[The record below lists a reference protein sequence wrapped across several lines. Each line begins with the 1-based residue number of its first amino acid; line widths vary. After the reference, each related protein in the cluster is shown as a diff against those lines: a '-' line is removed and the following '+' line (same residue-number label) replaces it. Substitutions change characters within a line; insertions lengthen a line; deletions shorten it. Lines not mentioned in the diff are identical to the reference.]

1 MTRTTFFSRFRK
13 TIHKASLAALASTS
27 LLTSC
32 ASQLPKAKELPDIR
46 QAQASAI
53 AKFTEDA
60 TIPVERIVVPAS
72 SMKAVADRPPIP
84 AHIER
89 MPIDLLFPSNHEST
103 LAGLSQ
109 ALSSVGLQVTFQW
122 SNPTQEDTI
131 LQKKLPF
138 LSFQGNVGELMSALK
153 NGMGL
158 VAWYQDGMIYL
169 SDQQRYSLSLPQ
181 NKDVLESVSKE
192 IESLGAKNI
201 VTSLRGGKIM
211 YTASPSTQEDLIGP
225 FLDRMSRNLAVV
237 NMQVAVV
244 SLSLNDSSEVG
255 FDWDAFK
262 IAFDSTSAGTSPSTG
277 TGTGTGT
284 STSTG
289 TTTGTG
295 TSTGTDG
302 STSDS
307 VTGVPGTVIS
317 LVGKGLSLNRT
328 NLGNVFGTYGAL
340 TIGSAVKFLSTFGHT
355 NVTQHVSLKTL
366 SGSEVTLQSGQEVP
380 YVKGV
385 SSTNTGGDNTV
396 GSSDTDT
403 VETGLKLTLNP
414 LYDSDAQVVTVD
426 VEVDLN
432 QILSF
437 VELKAGNDIGTLT
450 QPLVQKQNMKDL
462 VQVQAGKTVVIGGL
476 QYDSDT
482 TNGNEPT
489 VIRNALEGTG
499 KRFGSDS
506 KQVQRNALFIILRP
520 TVTVYDREH

>member
-1 MTRTTFFSRFRK
+1 MTRTTFYSRFRK
-13 TIHKASLAALASTS
+13 TTHRALLVALSS
-27 LLTSC
+27 GVFLSGC

-46 QAQASAI
+46 QAQSAAI
-53 AKFTEDA
+53 AKFTED
-60 TIPVERIVVPAS
+60 TVVPIERIVVPES
-72 SMKAVADRPPIP
+72 SMKAVTERPPIP
-84 AHIER
+84 AHIQR
-89 MPIDLLFPSNHEST
+89 MPIEVVFPSNHEST
-103 LAGLSQ
+103 LAGLVQS
-109 ALSSVGLQVTFQW
+109 LSILGLQVTFQW
-122 SNPTQEDTI
+122 SNPTQEDAI

-138 LSFQGNVGELMSALK
+138 LRFQGTVGELLSALK
-153 NGMGL
+153 NGLGL

-181 NKDVLESVSKE
+181 NKDVLDTVSKE
-192 IESLGAKNI
+192 IEELGADNI
-201 VTSLRGGKIM
+201 VTSLRGGKIL
-211 YTASPSTQEDLIGP
+211 YTASPSTQDDLIGP
-225 FLDRMSRNLAVV
+225 FLDRMARNLAVV

-262 IAFDSTSAGTSPSTG
+262 IAFDSTDKATSGNGNSGTGTGTDAGTG

-284 STSTG
+284 G
-289 TTTGTG
+289 E
-295 TSTGTDG
+295 
-302 STSDS
+302 DS

-317 LVGKGLSLNRT
+317 LVGGGLSLNKT

-414 LYDSDAQVVTVD
+414 LYDSDAEVVTVD

-437 VELKAGNDIGTLT
+437 VELKAGNDIGSLT

-489 VIRNALEGTG
+489 VVRNALEGTG
-499 KRFGSDS
+499 KRFGKDS

-520 TVTVYDREH
+520 TVTVYDRER

>member
-1 MTRTTFFSRFRK
+1 MLIALSS
-13 TIHKASLAALASTS
+13 SLFLSG
-27 LLTSC
+27 C
-32 ASQLPKAKELPDIR
+32 ASQLPKAKELPDIQ
-46 QAQASAI
+46 QAQSAAI

-60 TIPVERIVVPAS
+60 VVPIERIVVPES
-72 SMKAVADRPPIP
+72 SMKAVADRPAIP
-84 AHIER
+84 AHIQR
-89 MPIDLLFPSNHEST
+89 MPIEVLFPSNHEST
-103 LAGLSQ
+103 LAGLVQS
-109 ALSSVGLQVTFQW
+109 LSILGLQVTFQW
-122 SNPTQEDTI
+122 SNPTQEDAI

-138 LSFQGNVGELMSALK
+138 LRFQGTVGELLSALK
-153 NGMGL
+153 NGLGL

-181 NKDVLESVSKE
+181 NKDVLDTVSKE
-192 IESLGAKNI
+192 IEELGADNI
-201 VTSLRGGKIM
+201 VTSLRGGKIL

-262 IAFDSTSAGTSPSTG
+262 IAFDSTDTATSDGGTD
-277 TGTGTGT
+277 
-284 STSTG
+284 
-289 TTTGTG
+289 
-295 TSTGTDG
+295 TGTDTDTDTG
-302 STSDS
+302 TDTDDDS
-307 VTGVPGTVIS
+307 VTGTPGTVAS
-317 LVGKGLSLNRT
+317 LVGSGLSLSKT
-328 NLGNVFGTYGAL
+328 NLGHVFGTYGAL
-340 TIGSAVKFLSTFGHT
+340 TITSAVKFLSTFGHT

-385 SSTNTGGDNTV
+385 SSTNTGGDNTI

-437 VELKAGNDIGTLT
+437 VELSAGNDIGTLT

-476 QYDSDT
+476 QFDSDT

-489 VIRNALEGTG
+489 VVRNALEGTG
-499 KRFGSDS
+499 KRFGKDS
-506 KQVQRNALFIILRP
+506 KQIQRNALFIILRP
-520 TVTVYDREH
+520 TVTVYDRKR

>member
-1 MTRTTFFSRFRK
+1 M
-13 TIHKASLAALASTS
+13 LAALSSTV
-27 LLTSC
+27 LLGGC
-32 ASQLPKAKELPDIR
+32 ASQLPKSKELPDIR
-46 QAQASAI
+46 QAQRDAV

-60 TIPVERIVVPAS
+60 VVPIERIVVPAS
-72 SMKAVADRPPIP
+72 SMKAVADRPDVP
-84 AHIER
+84 AHLAR
-89 MPIDLLFPSNHEST
+89 MPVDIVFPSNHESN
-103 LAGLSQ
+103 LGALVQSLS
-109 ALSSVGLQVTFQW
+109 ALGIQVTFQW

-138 LSFQGNVGELMSALK
+138 LRFQGSFGELLSALK
-153 NGMGL
+153 NGLGL

-181 NKDVLESVSKE
+181 NKDILDAVSKE
-192 IESLGAKNI
+192 IEELGAKNI
-201 VTSLRGGKIM
+201 VTSLRGGKLL

-262 IAFDSTSAGTSPSTG
+262 IAFDSTEGAGTS
-277 TGTGTGT
+277 
-284 STSTG
+284 
-289 TTTGTG
+289 TG
-295 TSTGTDG
+295 TSTGTSSNTGTSTGTNTGTDTVINTG
-302 STSDS
+302 SGSNNTSLI
-307 VTGVPGTVIS
+307 GKPGTVGSVLGSGIS
-317 LVGKGLSLNRT
+317 LSRT
-328 NLGNVFGTYGAL
+328 NLGSVFGTYGAL
-340 TIGSAVKFLSTFGHT
+340 TIGSAVKFLSTFGNT

-385 SSTNTGGDNTV
+385 SSTNNGSYGST
-396 GSSDTDT
+396 GSSNTDT

-414 LYDSDAQVVTVD
+414 LYDSDAEVVTVD

-437 VELKAGNDIGTLT
+437 VELKAGNQVGTLT

-482 TNGNEPT
+482 RNGNEPT
-489 VIRNALEGTG
+489 LIRNALEGTG

>member
-1 MTRTTFFSRFRK
+1 MTRTTFYSRFRK
-13 TIHKASLAALASTS
+13 TTRKALLAALGSTVF
-27 LLTSC
+27 LTSC

-46 QAQASAI
+46 QAQAAAI

-60 TIPVERIVVPAS
+60 TVPIERIVVPAS
-72 SMKAVADRPPIP
+72 SMKAVTDRPPIP

-122 SNPTQEDTI
+122 SNPTQEDSI

-138 LSFQGNVGELMSALK
+138 LSFQGTVGELLSALK
-153 NGMGL
+153 NGLGL

-192 IESLGAKNI
+192 IEELGAQNI

-211 YTASPSTQEDLIGP
+211 YTASPSTQDDLIGP

-262 IAFDSTSAGTSPSTG
+262 IAFDSTKDGISGTGSTG
-277 TGTGTGT
+277 TGTD
-284 STSTG
+284 TSTG
-289 TTTGTG
+289 TGSSTGTG
-295 TSTGTDG
+295 TSTGTD
-302 STSDS
+302 SDDGS

-317 LVGKGLSLNRT
+317 MVGKGLSLNRT
-328 NLGNVFGTYGAL
+328 SLGNVFGTYGAL

-489 VIRNALEGTG
+489 VVRNALEGTG

-520 TVTVYDREH
+520 TVTVYDRER